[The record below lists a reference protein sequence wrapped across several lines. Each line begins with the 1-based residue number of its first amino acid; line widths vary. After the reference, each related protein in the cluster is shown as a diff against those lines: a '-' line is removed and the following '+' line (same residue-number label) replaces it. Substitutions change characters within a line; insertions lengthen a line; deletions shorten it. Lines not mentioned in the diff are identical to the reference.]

1 MMDVWDGI
9 IPLKLWQLLWCYCV
23 RSILSCWSWLWLQPN
38 TCSVSSAGVSD
49 AFEGDRSTLETDF
62 FRRNCVIC
70 AVLPILLAA
79 GKQPPGK
86 AKLQAIGQACDI
98 RLRYKR
104 KVKLKTQITAR
115 FKTYIWCAF
124 SSSLWTFGTF
134 AVRWYS
140 GPSKLHL
147 GW

>member
-1 MMDVWDGI
+1 MYGTGSNPLNCDNYVGAIVYAQSFHVDPDYDFNL
-9 IPLKLWQLLWCYCV
+9 IPARSVQPASVMRLRETVLLWKQ
-23 RSILSCWSWLWLQPN
+23 I
-38 TCSVSSAGVSD
+38 
-49 AFEGDRSTLETDF
+49 F

-115 FKTYIWCAF
+115 FKTYI
-124 SSSLWTFGTF
+124 
-134 AVRWYS
+134 
-140 GPSKLHL
+140 
-147 GW
+147 